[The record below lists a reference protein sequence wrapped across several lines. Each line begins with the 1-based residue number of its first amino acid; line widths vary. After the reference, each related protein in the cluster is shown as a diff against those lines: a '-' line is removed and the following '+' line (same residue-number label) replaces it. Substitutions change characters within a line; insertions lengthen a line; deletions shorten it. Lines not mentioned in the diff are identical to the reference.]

1 MCVLTEKRPDVLRDA
16 AGLCGRHLALPQT
29 VQQGGLP
36 VIHVPHDGNHRG
48 AWHQA
53 GWVGRRSGWVRGQ
66 ISLLQVTASA
76 CVGCDWLTYL
86 GRASR
91 LGLSLL
97 ALSLAQRNFI
107 PDRVTASLIQR
118 SSRTE
123 CGSRVS
129 RSTVVLS
136 SASSTWSKQEQNII

>member
-1 MCVLTEKRPDVLRDA
+1 MLTEKRPDVLRDA
-16 AGLCGRHLALPQT
+16 AGLRGRHLALPQS

-36 VIHVPHDGNHRG
+36 VIHMTHDGDHRG

-53 GWVGRRSGWVRGQ
+53 GRVSQRSGWVRGQ
-66 ISLLQVTASA
+66 ISLLQVTALARAGS
-76 CVGCDWLTYL
+76 DWLTYL
-86 GRASR
+86 GRASW
-91 LGLSLL
+91 LGLFLL
-97 ALSLAQRNFI
+97 VLSLAQRNFI

-123 CGSRVS
+123 CGSRAS